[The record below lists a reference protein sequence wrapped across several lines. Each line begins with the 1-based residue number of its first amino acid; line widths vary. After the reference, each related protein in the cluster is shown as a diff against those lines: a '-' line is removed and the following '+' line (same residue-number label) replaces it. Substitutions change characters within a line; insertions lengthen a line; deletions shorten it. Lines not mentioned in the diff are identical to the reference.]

1 MNGWSTVGKI
11 AVGLVVAN
19 VVIGTVG
26 GIGAMIYVAALRR
39 RAERDMDL
47 QQEAASRLIQS
58 GATTPEDL
66 AAAGV
71 TFVG

>member
-19 VVIGTVG
+19 VVIGTIG
-26 GIGAMIYVAALRR
+26 GIGAMIYVSALRR
-39 RAERDMDL
+39 RAEKDMDL
-47 QQEAASRLIQS
+47 KAEAANRLIAA
-58 GATTPEDL
+58 GTITAEDM

-71 TFVG
+71 SF